1 MRSELQRQASR
12 INGSRS
18 KGPADRSRVRF
29 NGLKHGLRAEHVDV
43 LPGESRDE
51 FEAEL
56 DGWRGDWQPMTHTR
70 AVLVDLAAVASFRLR
85 RSIRAGSAVR
95 SRLADDA
102 GRRFDDDRL
111 AAVERAI
118 DRFEDDPGAA
128 LSLLGSTALGID
140 RLLTSWGELDASLEG
155 GPAGWDQRFH
165 LRLMILL
172 GHPHGTPL
180 FTAGPV
186 PIASARLLASRK
198 PGARPLPKGEA
209 EATVAA
215 LRRTAAEAMARLR
228 ERRNDAP
235 DPAPARRRAMEAA
248 TADTSHELRLIHRY
262 EMDHERSLR
271 WALRQLMALEKSGAD
286 LRDEPEPGPEPEP
299 EAVAAAPAGPAGPEE
314 SGTTIDTSSDCGKLA
329 SVGAAAPTG
338 SSGSLGAGSRGP
350 VRARDD
356 APARGPEAPP
366 RGPSGPGGARSPR

>member
-1 MRSELQRQASR
+1 MATRAQIEANRRNAKL
-12 INGSRS
+12 S
-18 KGPADRSRVRF
+18 KGPRNTDRSRF
-29 NGLKHGLRAEHVDV
+29 NGLKHGLCARHDV

-51 FEAEL
+51 FDAEL
-56 DGWRGDWQPMTHTR
+56 TGFSDDWRPMTHTR
-70 AVLVDLAAVASFRLR
+70 AVLVELAAVASFRLR

-95 SRLADDA
+95 ARLADDA

-118 DRFEDDPGAA
+118 DRFDDDPGAA

-140 RLLTSWGELDASLEG
+140 RLLVSWGEMDAALEG

-186 PIASARLLASRK
+186 PIASARLLAARK
-198 PGARPLPKGEA
+198 PGAKPLPKGEA

-228 ERRNDAP
+228 ERRKDAP

-248 TADTSHELRLIHRY
+248 TADTSHELRLVHRY

-286 LRDEPEPGPEPEP
+286 LRDEPEPSD
-299 EAVAAAPAGPAGPEE
+299 AAPAATPDGPDGATSPEKPDSSSSE
-314 SGTTIDTSSDCGKLA
+314 ETSCEKLA
-329 SVGAAAPTG
+329 SVGAETLAGVAPGVSAGTPGGRRDRPGADPGPGAAP
-338 SSGSLGAGSRGP
+338 R
-350 VRARDD
+350 RR
-356 APARGPEAPP
+356 
-366 RGPSGPGGARSPR
+366 

>member
-1 MRSELQRQASR
+1 MATKAQIEANRKNARRST
-12 INGSRS
+12 
-18 KGPADRSRVRF
+18 GPKDTSLSRF
-29 NGLKHGLRAEHVDV
+29 NGLKHGLCAVEVG
-43 LPGESRDE
+43 LPGEDPAEVQAE
-51 FEAEL
+51 F
-56 DGWRGDWQPMTHTR
+56 DGWRGDWRPMTHTR
-70 AVLVDLAAVASFRLR
+70 AVLVDLAAVATWRLR

-102 GRRFDDDRL
+102 GRAFDSDRL

-140 RLLTSWGELDASLEG
+140 RLLTSWGELDASLED
-155 GPAGWDQRFH
+155 GPSGWDQRFH

-186 PIASARLLASRK
+186 PIASARLLAARK

-228 ERRNDAP
+228 ERRNDVP
-235 DPAPARRRAMEAA
+235 DRGPARRRAMEAA
-248 TADTSHELRLIHRY
+248 TADTSHELRLVHRY

-271 WALRQLMALEKSGAD
+271 WALRQLIALEKSGAD
-286 LRDEPEPGPEPEP
+286 LRDEPEPSD
-299 EAVAAAPAGPAGPEE
+299 AAPAAVSDGSDGAAVPEK
-314 SGTTIDTSSDCGKLA
+314 SDASYSNENSCGKLA
-329 SVGAAAPTG
+329 SVGAATLAGVLP
-338 SSGSLGAGSRGP
+338 GASVGTP
-350 VRARDD
+350 VVCRDRPGAD
-356 APARGPEAPP
+356 P
-366 RGPSGPGGARSPR
+366 GPGAAPRRR